1 MTFLR
6 RIYTIIS
13 SQRLAKGRLTMN
25 QEYQLQKIK
34 LKEEHQLGN
43 LTDRQYLAQLCLLAW
58 KHGNLQFVKEDF
70 HVDL

>member
-1 MTFLR
+1 
-6 RIYTIIS
+6 
-13 SQRLAKGRLTMN
+13 MN

-58 KHGNLQFVKEDF
+58 KHGNLQFVKED
-70 HVDL
+70 VQADL